1 MLFQY
6 LRWATFAGIGSIILF
21 MPLNGYFG
29 RLTKSIGKD
38 KYKLQDA
45 RIKTMN
51 EVLAGI
57 RVVKLYGWEISFMN
71 LVKKLRAKEL
81 NNLIKTSLVS
91 TLSNLSM
98 SLASFVVVVAVSFGV
113 YVLIDE
119 NNVLDPNTAFVSL
132 VLIDMLGNHL
142 KQIPQIVTGLMGL
155 NVSLTRIRKFLL
167 KDEIKTDEVCNEPIA
182 EHSIEVENVNLGW
195 SKSEETLSN
204 LSIKVK
210 KGSLVAIVGKVG
222 SGKSSFFS
230 GLVNQMHKLN
240 ESGKINIDGKI
251 ALVSQ
256 QPWIQN
262 ATIKNN
268 ILFNNPY
275 NEELYK
281 KVLES
286 CSLLPDLDVM
296 LVGDETEI
304 GEKGDFFE
312 SNIIRIFAKYEI

>member
-51 EVLAGI
+51 EVLSGI
-57 RVVKLYGWEISFMN
+57 RVVKFYGWEISFMN

-142 KQIPQIVTGLMGL
+142 KQIPLIVTGLMGL

-167 KDEIKTDEVCNEPIA
+167 KDEIKTDEVCNEHIA
-182 EHSIEVENVNLGW
+182 ENSIEVENVNLGW

-204 LSIKVK
+204 LNIKVK

-262 ATIKNN
+262 ATVKNN
-268 ILFNNPY
+268 ILFNKPY

-281 KVLES
+281 QVLES
-286 CSLLPDLDVM
+286 CSLLPDLDIM
-296 LVGDETEI
+296 LAGDETEI

-312 SNIIRIFAKYEI
+312 